1 MEELCRKRL
10 PSPGASPKK
19 GRGREK
25 EEPEGKGE
33 GPEGKWEEPEG
44 KGEEPEG
51 KREEPKENG
60 EVRERG
66 WLPNLEKLAYSYC
79 ENHG

>member
-25 EEPEGKGE
+25 
-33 GPEGKWEEPEG
+33 
-44 KGEEPEG
+44 EEPEG